1 MAEGSSTEESVIKR
15 VARTFTIPREGTFL
29 RPLVRSFRENV
40 LKIKFEGK
48 QQLDTIK
55 DTGTVQVDEIEAK
68 TNAKIKEI
76 ETDVLPEEL
85 VTTKKTLAQKFKDV
99 KIKPEITYGVSL
111 LALSAVSYRFGPRIL
126 LRNLLVGGIGL
137 QAYLYPETIQ
147 RAYKGIPT
155 KVVLEK
161 DD

>member
-1 MAEGSSTEESVIKR
+1 MGDETIPEESYIKR
-15 VARTFTIPREGTFL
+15 FARAFTIPPEGTFL

-40 LKIKFEGK
+40 LKVKFESE

-55 DTGTVQVDEIEAK
+55 DTVTGQVDEIEAK

-76 ETDVLPEEL
+76 EMDMLPEEL

-111 LALSAVSYRFGPRIL
+111 FALSVVSYRFGPRVL
-126 LRNLLVGGIGL
+126 LRNLLIGGLGL
-137 QAYLYPETIQ
+137 QAYMFPETIQ

-161 DD
+161 EN